1 MIFADD
7 IGIIA
12 DTRSALTKAIAI
24 IEEWCLKNKM
34 ELNKRKSFIVFIK
47 TKWYK
52 SQTPTPKYIKSIKV
66 VPNAKY
72 LGIYIDETLN
82 FQR

>member
-1 MIFADD
+1 MINDLINKLYQIPGVFVMIFADD

-34 ELNKRKSFIVFIK
+34 ELNKRKS
-47 TKWYK
+47 
-52 SQTPTPKYIKSIKV
+52 
-66 VPNAKY
+66 
-72 LGIYIDETLN
+72 
-82 FQR
+82 

>member
-1 MIFADD
+1 
-7 IGIIA
+7 
-12 DTRSALTKAIAI
+12 
-24 IEEWCLKNKM
+24 M